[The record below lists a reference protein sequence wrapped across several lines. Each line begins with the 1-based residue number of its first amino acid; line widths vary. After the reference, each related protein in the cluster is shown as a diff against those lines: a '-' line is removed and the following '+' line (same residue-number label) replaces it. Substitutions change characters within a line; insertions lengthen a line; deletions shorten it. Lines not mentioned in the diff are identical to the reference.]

1 MSASGWRLQALRV
14 AGRGG
19 QRRGVNRAQP
29 LAMLQQCLKAPGGT
43 SMRPSAHRR
52 TRPALQQPRAGTHG
66 RPARPRPGRR
76 ARLQLA
82 AVVLQQAA
90 VREEELLAHDGRP
103 QQRRAARK
111 LALHE
116 RRAPRRLRRQRRV
129 RPAAP
134 HGGRRRARL
143 RRAPAGCSG
152 SCARKAH
159 ASSQSAHSGAA
170 AGGAAACRTRGTCRL
185 RSVTDPTPTACTPRA
200 HGHAAA
206 APRACGM
213 TNMNARTSGASSAAR
228 RSLPRTRSAS
238 AAVCRK

>member
-103 QQRRAARK
+103 EQRRAGRK
-111 LALHE
+111 LAL
-116 RRAPRRLRRQRRV
+116 RQRAAPRRLCRQRRV

-134 HGGRRRARL
+134 HGWRRRARL
-143 RRAPAGCSG
+143 RSILSG
-152 SCARKAH
+152 RTRHCARGTHTSLQRAVLRQAAQLLAGRGGGGMLAMPGRPH
-159 ASSQSAHSGAA
+159 THGSPAQRTRARSGQ
-170 AGGAAACRTRGTCRL
+170 AGGCA
-185 RSVTDPTPTACTPRA
+185 TAVP
-200 HGHAAA
+200 
-206 APRACGM
+206 
-213 TNMNARTSGASSAAR
+213 
-228 RSLPRTRSAS
+228 
-238 AAVCRK
+238 